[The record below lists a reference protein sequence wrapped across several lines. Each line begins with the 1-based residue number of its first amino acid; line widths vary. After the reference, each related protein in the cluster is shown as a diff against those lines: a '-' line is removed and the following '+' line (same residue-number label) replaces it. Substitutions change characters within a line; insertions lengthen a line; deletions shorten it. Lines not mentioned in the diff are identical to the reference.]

1 MYYQPVDAP
10 RAAAQTSANLLATAV
25 PPASPDDRWANGFA
39 FAGETCPQLQVFAA
53 CADPGDTDGT
63 LSAPVFV
70 QPSAYRLKDV
80 CSTNQL
86 GRDQHLARLIRQSEA
101 VASFAVAREL
111 WTGAG
116 TLAAPFPAPAPDGA
130 TQNPYLADGNATV
143 LTGATSPL
151 DALGYLEQSARAQT
165 KGQQVLLH
173 VPIRYATQ
181 VAAQLQRVG
190 NEVRTLTDAI
200 VIADAGYSGEGPL
213 DGGTAEVQTVTITG
227 VPTGG
232 TFTLTVPVAGAG
244 TTAAIAFN
252 AAASAVQAA
261 LRALAGMGGVTV
273 TGSNGGPYAVTFP
286 STLGNV
292 PQMTT
297 TSSLTGGT
305 TPGVTVGTTTPGVAP
320 APRAGDWV
328 YATGPVIARL
338 SPVVYTPDDDSV
350 VVDRR
355 TNLRTLWAER
365 MFGVAFDPCAHFA
378 IQFPAP

>member
-1 MYYQPVDAP
+1 VYYQPVDAP
-10 RAAAQTSANLLATAV
+10 HAAAQTSANLLATAV

-63 LSAPVFV
+63 LSAPVYV

-80 CSTNQL
+80 CSTGQL
-86 GRDQHLARLIRQSEA
+86 GRDQHLARLLRQAEA
-101 VASFAVAREL
+101 VASYAVAREL

-116 TLAAPFPAPAPDGA
+116 TVADPFPTPALDGS
-130 TQNPYLADGNATV
+130 TQNPYLSDGNATV

-151 DALGYLEQSARAQT
+151 DALGYLEQAARDHT

-181 VAAQLQRVG
+181 VAAQMRRTG
-190 NEVRTLTDAI
+190 NEIRTLTDAI
-200 VIADAGYSGEGPL
+200 VVADAGYPGVGPL
-213 DGGTAEVQTVTITG
+213 DSGTAEVQTVTVTG
-227 VPTGG
+227 APTGG
-232 TFTLTVPVAGAG
+232 TFTLTSTGHG

-252 AAASAVQAA
+252 AAGTAVQAA
-261 LRALAGMGGVTV
+261 LRALPGLGGVTV
-273 TGSNGGPYAVTFP
+273 TGAGPYTVTFP

-292 PQMTT
+292 PQMTA

-305 TPGVTVGTTTPGVAP
+305 TPGVTVATTTPGAVP
-320 APRAGDWV
+320 APRSGIWA

-338 SPVVYTPDDDSV
+338 SPVVSTPDDDSV
-350 VVDRR
+350 TVDRR
-355 TNLRTLWAER
+355 TNLRTLWADR
-365 MFGVAFDPCAHFA
+365 MFGAAFDPCAHFA
-378 IQFPAP
+378 IQFPVP